1 MTMNDKQWSLFRK
14 IRTIY
19 EYYNVSPYK
28 TYNSRP
34 IGFFSSSQSQGV
46 SGPLGSDIHVA
57 ERIWNPWLG
66 KTVFSFFIF
75 SEMLIN
81 LGGILS
87 HNFVNLW

>member
-34 IGFFSSSQSQGV
+34 IGFF
-46 SGPLGSDIHVA
+46 
-57 ERIWNPWLG
+57 
-66 KTVFSFFIF
+66 FIF
-75 SEMLIN
+75 PKSRGFWSARLRHTCSGADLKPLTRED
-81 LGGILS
+81 G
-87 HNFVNLW
+87 F

>member
-34 IGFFSSSQSQGV
+34 IGLFFIFPKSRGFWSAR
-46 SGPLGSDIHVA
+46 IHVA
-57 ERIWNPWLG
+57 ERI
-66 KTVFSFFIF
+66 
-75 SEMLIN
+75 
-81 LGGILS
+81 
-87 HNFVNLW
+87 